1 MESSCTPVHDTVFLL
16 LKQEITKVFKI
27 GTVQDQEAGE
37 TGKVDVVPV
46 IFHVSSKLKLCDE
59 QEGERKAFFLG
70 HLPITLCRIDIAKIY
85 MGSVPLAYSV
95 HK

>member
-1 MESSCTPVHDTVFLL
+1 MPNGIVFAHLMESSCTPVHDTVFLL

-46 IFHVSSKLKLCDE
+46 IFHEAK
-59 QEGERKAFFLG
+59 EG
-70 HLPITLCRIDIAKIY
+70 
-85 MGSVPLAYSV
+85 
-95 HK
+95 

>member
-46 IFHVSSKLKLCDE
+46 IFHEAKGWKVEKR
-59 QEGERKAFFLG
+59 ERKALAKYFLESC
-70 HLPITLCRIDIAKIY
+70 HYTIAK
-85 MGSVPLAYSV
+85 
-95 HK
+95 